1 MVIANARLTASKSH
15 LVPLT
20 RRSLAQDALT
30 RIRRAIVANELPQC
44 TPLPEDQLAAQLGV
58 SRVPIREALTQ
69 LENEGL
75 VEVDNR
81 GRSRVRNFT
90 DDDFED
96 VYSMRCALEMMSA
109 RLAVQRITDADVH
122 DLEAIIR
129 QQETAA
135 DLTELSVQDVALH
148 ERIIQATRNRQ
159 LMVCWKTIRS
169 QIEVWL
175 ARAHRAQAA
184 NHLSAIELTVPGHR
198 VLLAALRSGDVRKA
212 EDAMKMEMITWR
224 EWLPAEQASSAGRQP
239 GCP

>member
-1 MVIANARLTASKSH
+1 MITAKALSSTKSH

-20 RRSLAQDALT
+20 RRSLAQDAVA
-30 RIRRAIVANELPQC
+30 RIRRAIVANELTQG

-69 LENEGL
+69 LELEGL

-109 RLAVQRITDADVH
+109 KLAVKRITDADVQ
-122 DLEAIIR
+122 DLDTMIG
-129 QQETAA
+129 QQAA
-135 DLTELSVQDVALH
+135 AEDLTELSLLDVAFH
-148 ERIIQATRNRQ
+148 DRIIQTTRHRQ

-184 NHLSAIELTVPGHR
+184 IHLSSIELTVPGHR
-198 VLLAALRSGDVRKA
+198 SLLAALRSGDERKA
-212 EDAMKMEMITWR
+212 ADAMKMEMITWR
-224 EWLPAEQASSAGRQP
+224 EWLPAEQPANPDGKTE
-239 GCP
+239 

>member
-1 MVIANARLTASKSH
+1 MVIANAGLTASLSQ
-15 LVPLT
+15 LVPLK

-30 RIRRAIVANELPQC
+30 RIRRAIVSNELPQGSA
-44 TPLPEDQLAAQLGV
+44 LPEDQLAAQLGV

-75 VEVDNR
+75 VEADNR
-81 GRSRVRNFT
+81 GRSRVRSFT
-90 DDDFED
+90 ADDFED
-96 VYSMRCALEMMSA
+96 LYSMRCALEMLSA

-129 QQETAA
+129 QQESAL
-135 DLTELSVQDVALH
+135 DLTELSVQDVDLH
-148 ERIIQATRNRQ
+148 ERIILATRHRQ

-184 NHLSAIELTVPGHR
+184 IHLSAIELTVPGHR
-198 VLLAALRSGDVRKA
+198 VLLAALRSGDVKKA

-224 EWLPAEQASSAGRQP
+224 EWLPVEQASSAGRP
-239 GCP
+239 SE